1 MMWFI
6 VNKEKIRAPWIEAQT
21 NNNYSL
27 KTKPNPDPVE
37 VERGEEATLEQFSSS
52 RGWFMKFKKSKI
64 SVRRVSEAAS
74 ADLEATVQYPEDL
87 ARLLG

>member
-1 MMWFI
+1 M
-6 VNKEKIRAPWIEAQT
+6 K
-21 NNNYSL
+21 
-27 KTKPNPDPVE
+27 

-64 SVRRVSEAAS
+64 SVRRVSEATS
-74 ADLEATVQYPEDL
+74 VDLEATVQYSEDL

>member
-1 MMWFI
+1 
-6 VNKEKIRAPWIEAQT
+6 
-21 NNNYSL
+21 
-27 KTKPNPDPVE
+27 
-37 VERGEEATLEQFSSS
+37 
-52 RGWFMKFKKSKI
+52 MKFKKSKI